1 MSNTRSLLTR
11 RGFNAMMLGAV
22 AAPAVLRH
30 ARAAEVVLRLH
41 HMLPPVSTA
50 HRTMFEPWAKK
61 VMAESQGRIAIEIY
75 PSMQLGGAPP
85 ELLDQVR
92 DGIVDL
98 VWSLPG
104 YQPGLYPVAE
114 TWTLPFMVTNSTQ
127 TSKALHEYMG
137 LHGQKEFGDYH
148 VVAFWAQTPGLINTK
163 GKAVTHAAD
172 LQGLRLRGANQ
183 IITKTLTLLGAN
195 GVFFPVTEVPQAL
208 SLGII
213 NGVAL
218 PYEIFPAYKIH
229 ELTDHHA
236 EAAPGAR
243 NLYTQPMVLAMNKER
258 YEGMPDDLRKIIDSN
273 SGPDVAAEFG
283 RAFDAG
289 DAFGKSLAQKHGNTF
304 TVIPADEIARWRE
317 LVKPLVAEW
326 IEQLNKQGLDGQALV
341 DSANALVDKYAT
353 T

>member
-1 MSNTRSLLTR
+1 MSTNYVNLSR
-11 RGFNAMMLGAV
+11 RGFSAMMLGAV
-22 AAPAVLRH
+22 AAPVVLRH
-30 ARAAEVVLRLH
+30 AHAAEVTLRLH

-61 VMAESQGRIAIEIY
+61 VQEASQGRIQVEIY
-75 PSMQLGGAPP
+75 PAMQLGGAPP
-85 ELLDQVR
+85 ELLDQAR

-104 YQPGLYPVAE
+104 YQPGIYPVAE
-114 TWTLPFMVTNSTQ
+114 TWTLPFMVTNATQ
-127 TSKALHEYMG
+127 SSPALHEYMT
-137 LHGQKEFGDYH
+137 LHGKKEFGDFH
-148 VVAFWAQTPGLINTK
+148 IVAFWAQSPGLINTK
-163 GKAVTHAAD
+163 GKAVTKAAD

-183 IITKTLTLLGAN
+183 IITKALNLLGAN
-195 GVFFPVTEVPQAL
+195 GVFFPVTEVPQSL

-258 YEGMPDDLRKIIDSN
+258 YEGLPDDLRKVIDAH
-273 SGPDVAAEFG
+273 SGPAVAAEFG

-289 DAFGKSLAQKHGNTF
+289 DAVGKSMAQKRGNTF
-304 TVIPADEIARWRE
+304 TTIPTEEIARWRE
-317 LVKPLVAEW
+317 TVKPLEAEW
-326 IEQLNKQGLDGQALV
+326 IAELNKKGLDGQALV
-341 DSANALVDKYAT
+341 ASANTLVDKYAKG
-353 T
+353 